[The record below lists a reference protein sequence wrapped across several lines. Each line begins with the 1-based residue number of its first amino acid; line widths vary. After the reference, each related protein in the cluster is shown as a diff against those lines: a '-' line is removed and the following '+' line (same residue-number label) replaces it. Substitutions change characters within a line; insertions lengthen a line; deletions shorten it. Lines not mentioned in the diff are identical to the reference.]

1 MERIYRYIEIS
12 KYLMNGSPFQKPY
25 EKIELF
31 LRRHWL
37 VLFFIY
43 FGFGILIL
51 LGLAGF
57 YLIGAGAEFLPPEN
71 ITKLAAFLLSL
82 YLLFVWYFL
91 FRALTDFYLDTWI
104 VTDHRILEIHQ
115 HDLFKRDISELR
127 LSKIQ
132 DVSVKIEGFF
142 ATFFNYGSVVI
153 QTAGVIPEFIFEQ
166 IPNPNQVKD
175 KILQLYDQFIK
186 DHPNDEEIHEL

>member
-1 MERIYRYIEIS
+1 MTIFPSQKSYERV
-12 KYLMNGSPFQKPY
+12 
-25 EKIELF
+25 ELF

-57 YLIGAGAEFLPPEN
+57 YLTNKFLILKEN
-71 ITKLAAFLLSL
+71 NLNLAAFLLSF
-82 YLLFVWYFL
+82 YFLFIWYFL
-91 FRALTDFYLDTWI
+91 FKALTDFYLDTWT

-115 HDLFKRDISELR
+115 LGLFKRDISELR

-132 DVSVKIEGFF
+132 DVNVKIVGFLP
-142 ATFFNYGSVVI
+142 TFFNYGQVLI
-153 QTAGVIPEFIFEQ
+153 QTAGVIPEFTFEQ
-166 IPNPNQVKD
+166 VPNPQQVKD

-186 DHPNDEEIHEL
+186 SHPGDQEVHEL

>member
-1 MERIYRYIEIS
+1 MTTFPS
-12 KYLMNGSPFQKPY
+12 QKSY

-43 FGFGILIL
+43 LGSGILIL
-51 LGLAGF
+51 LGLSGF
-57 YLIGAGAEFLPPEN
+57 YLADKFFVLKGNNLN
-71 ITKLAAFLLSL
+71 LALFLLSF
-82 YLLFVWYFL
+82 YFLFIWYFL
-91 FRALTDFYLDTWI
+91 FKALTDFYLDTWI

-115 HDLFKRDISELR
+115 LGLFKRDISELR

-132 DVSVKIEGFF
+132 DVSVKIEGILP
-142 ATFFNYGSVVI
+142 TFFDYGEVII
-153 QTAGVIPEFIFEQ
+153 QTASEIPEFKFEQ
-166 IPNPNQVKD
+166 TPHPQQIKD

-186 DHPNDEEIHEL
+186 QHPDDHETHEL

>member
-1 MERIYRYIEIS
+1 
-12 KYLMNGSPFQKPY
+12 MNTFPSQKPY

-43 FGFGILIL
+43 LGFGILIL

-57 YLIGAGAEFLPPEN
+57 YLIRQGQFFSLTEN
-71 ITKLAAFLLSL
+71 MLNLIFFLLSL

-115 HDLFKRDISELR
+115 LDLFKRDISELR

-132 DVSVKIEGFF
+132 DVSVKVKGFF
-142 ATFFNYGSVVI
+142 PTFFNYGSVVV

-166 IPNPNQVKD
+166 IPNPGQVKD

-186 DHPNDEEIHEL
+186 NHPNDEEVHEL

>member
-1 MERIYRYIEIS
+1 
-12 KYLMNGSPFQKPY
+12 MNAFPSQKSY
-25 EKIELF
+25 EKVELF

-51 LGLAGF
+51 LGLIGF
-57 YLIGAGAEFLPPEN
+57 YLIRSDRFFTSPEN
-71 ITKLAAFLLSL
+71 IIGLSAFLLSL

-91 FRALTDFYLDTWI
+91 FKALTDFYLDTWI

-115 HDLFKRDISELR
+115 LGLFKRDISELR

-132 DVSVKIEGFF
+132 DVNVKVEGLLP
-142 ATFFNYGSVVI
+142 TFFNYGTVVI
-153 QTAGVIPEFIFEQ
+153 QTAGVIPEFTFEQ
-166 IPNPNQVKD
+166 IPNPGQVKD

-186 DHPNDEEIHEL
+186 DHPDDEEIHEL

>member
-1 MERIYRYIEIS
+1 
-12 KYLMNGSPFQKPY
+12 MNIFPSQKSY

-43 FGFGILIL
+43 FGFIIMILF
-51 LGLAGF
+51 GLVLF
-57 YLIGAGAEFLPPEN
+57 YLANDFFNFQRNNLYLAE
-71 ITKLAAFLLSL
+71 FLLSL
-82 YLLFVWYFL
+82 YILSVWYFL
-91 FRALTDFYLDTWI
+91 FKTLTDFYLDTWI

-115 HDLFKRDISELR
+115 LGLFKRDVSELR

-132 DVSVKIEGFF
+132 DVTVKVEGLLP
-142 ATFFNYGSVVI
+142 TFFNYGEVII
-153 QTAGVIPEFIFEQ
+153 QTAAEIPEFKFEQ
-166 IPNPNQVKD
+166 IPHPQQVKD

-186 DHPNDEEIHEL
+186 QHPADQEIHEL

>member
-1 MERIYRYIEIS
+1 
-12 KYLMNGSPFQKPY
+12 MNTFPFQKSY
-25 EKIELF
+25 EKVELF

-51 LGLAGF
+51 LGLLGF
-57 YLIGAGAEFLPPEN
+57 YLANKFFILKGNNLN
-71 ITKLAAFLLSL
+71 LVVFLLNF
-82 YLLFVWYFL
+82 YFLFIWYFL
-91 FRALTDFYLDTWI
+91 FKTLTDFYLDTWI

-115 HDLFKRDISELR
+115 LGLFKRDISELR

-132 DVSVKIEGFF
+132 DVSVKIQGFLP
-142 ATFFNYGSVVI
+142 TFFNYGRVTI
-153 QTAGVIPEFIFEQ
+153 QTAGVIPEFTFEQ
-166 IPNPNQVKD
+166 IPGPQQVKD

-186 DHPNDEEIHEL
+186 QHPSDEEIHEL

>member
-1 MERIYRYIEIS
+1 
-12 KYLMNGSPFQKPY
+12 MNTFPSQKSY

-43 FGFGILIL
+43 FGFAIMTL
-51 LGLAGF
+51 LGLFGF
-57 YLIGAGAEFLPPEN
+57 YLAGELLGLKGNNLYLAE
-71 ITKLAAFLLSL
+71 FLLSL
-82 YLLFVWYFL
+82 YILSVWYFL
-91 FRALTDFYLDTWI
+91 FKTLTDFYLDTWI

-115 HDLFKRDISELR
+115 LGLFKRDISELR

-132 DVSVKIEGFF
+132 DVNVKVEGLLP
-142 ATFFNYGSVVI
+142 TFFNYGVVII
-153 QTAGVIPEFIFEQ
+153 QTAGVIPEFKFEQ
-166 IPNPNQVKD
+166 IPNPQQVKD

-186 DHPNDEEIHEL
+186 EHPSDQEIHEL